1 MYMKLLSPFHLG
13 NDMLKNRIIMA
24 PMTRSRANI
33 DGEVGTST
41 VLYYTQR
48 ASAGLI
54 ISEAI
59 NISKQAIGSP
69 FTPGIYT
76 QPQIQAWKKVTQAV
90 HDNGGKIYAQLWHTG
105 RVGHSLVKHGDIP
118 VAPSAIGIQGQKHFT
133 FDGPKDYETPIELT
147 VQQIKDIIQDYR
159 QAAIHA
165 IEAGFDGIELHAAN
179 GYLPNQFLAESSNQ
193 RSDEY
198 GGSIENRNRFVV
210 ESMEEIVSAIG
221 EKKAG
226 IRLSPTNTNNSI
238 IHQNPIEQF
247 TDLINS
253 LNTKSL
259 SYLHIMNVPFDT
271 DQFPQYPQ
279 HIIEFID
286 TISEH
291 PIMANCGYNQETGEE
306 ELVKGH
312 AEMISYGKLFIANP
326 DLPKRFELNA
336 ELNEVDKT
344 TMYSGQDKGYI
355 DYPFLH
361 N

>member
-1 MYMKLLSPFHLG
+1 MKLLSPFHLG
-13 NDMLKNRIIMA
+13 NDVINNRIVMA

-33 DGEVGTST
+33 DGEVGAST

-59 NISKQAIGSP
+59 NISKQAIGYP
-69 FTPGIYT
+69 CTPGIYT
-76 QPQIQAWKKVTQAV
+76 QSQIQAWKKVTQAV

-147 VQQIKDIIQDYR
+147 ILQIKAIIQEYK

-210 ESMEEIVSAIG
+210 EIMEEIVSTIG
-221 EKKAG
+221 GKKAG

-259 SYLHIMNVPFDT
+259 SYLHIMNVPYNIE
-271 DQFPQYPQ
+271 QFPQYPQ

-291 PIMANCGYNQETGEE
+291 PIMANCGYTRETGEE

-312 AEMISYGKLFIANP
+312 AAMISYGKLFIANP

-361 N
+361 T